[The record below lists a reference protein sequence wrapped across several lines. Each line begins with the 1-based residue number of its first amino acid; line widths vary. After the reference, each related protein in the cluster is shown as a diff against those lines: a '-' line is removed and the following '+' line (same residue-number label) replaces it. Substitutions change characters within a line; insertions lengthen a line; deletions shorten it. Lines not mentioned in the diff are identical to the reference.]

1 MRNTRHAHT
10 KQLISALLMIILV
23 LVHLTKA
30 LHIHPSNKIAHHSQH
45 ENIITKAT
53 TVHGSCAICEF
64 QLAKDAPFT
73 GELLLVIAPVHTAPT
88 YTRLLTSINPS
99 RLFTIEGRGPPLS

>member
-30 LHIHPSNKIAHHSQH
+30 LHIHPSNNAGPHSHQ

-53 TVHGSCAICEF
+53 TVHGPCAICEF

>member
-10 KQLISALLMIILV
+10 KQLISALLMMLLV

-30 LHIHPSNKIAHHSQH
+30 LHIHPSGNTGHHCHQ

-53 TVHGSCAICEF
+53 MVHGSCAICEF

-73 GELLLVIAPVHTAPT
+73 GEVLLVIAPVHIAPT
-88 YTRLLTSINPS
+88 YTGLLTSINPS
-99 RLFTIEGRGPPLS
+99 RLFTVEGRGPPLS

>member
-1 MRNTRHAHT
+1 
-10 KQLISALLMIILV
+10 MIILV

-30 LHIHPSNKIAHHSQH
+30 LHIHPSNNAGSHSQQ
-45 ENIITKAT
+45 ENSITKAT

-73 GELLLVIAPVHTAPT
+73 GELLLVIAPV
-88 YTRLLTSINPS
+88 YTSPIYTWLLTSINPS
-99 RLFTIEGRGPPLS
+99 RLITIEGRGPPLS